1 MVGKFNLEIIYR
13 YRLPLQL
20 HVTPNDFKII
30 HIHFSNSH
38 ISGKGRR
45 LGQGG
50 ASNPINSHA
59 IQNSLSGSH
68 QQRKRRRRQ
77 RKAAAAAAAERNK
90 SELINNSENLITI
103 NQCRQ
108 MNNCGKSGS
117 NDKNQGITS
126 VIL

>member
-1 MVGKFNLEIIYR
+1 MILIY
-13 YRLPLQL
+13 
-20 HVTPNDFKII
+20 
-30 HIHFSNSH
+30 FSNNH

-50 ASNPINSHA
+50 TSHPINSHA

-90 SELINNSENLITI
+90 LETINNSEDSIDI
-103 NQCRQ
+103 HQCRQ
-108 MNNCGKSGS
+108 MNKCGKSGS

-126 VIL
+126 VFL

>member
-1 MVGKFNLEIIYR
+1 MILVY
-13 YRLPLQL
+13 
-20 HVTPNDFKII
+20 
-30 HIHFSNSH
+30 FSNSH

-50 ASNPINSHA
+50 SNHQINSHA
-59 IQNSLSGSH
+59 IHNSLSGSH

-90 SELINNSENLITI
+90 LDPINNSENSI
-103 NQCRQ
+103 NIHQCRQ
-108 MNNCGKSGS
+108 MSNCGKSGS

-126 VIL
+126 VFL